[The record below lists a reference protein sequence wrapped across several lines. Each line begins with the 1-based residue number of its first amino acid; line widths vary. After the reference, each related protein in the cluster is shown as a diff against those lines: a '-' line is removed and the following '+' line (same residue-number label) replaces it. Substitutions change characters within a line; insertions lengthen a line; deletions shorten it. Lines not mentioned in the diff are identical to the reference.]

1 MMFTALFQTI
11 QEVTGRSLKF
21 TRFEKDGTLQ
31 SIVMDADA
39 AQAGGLGDFM
49 LLQFNKPLESDNIIS
64 DPMIMVQYILKT
76 CLTHYKR

>member
-1 MMFTALFQTI
+1 MFTALFQTI